1 LISNVRVENLN
12 LLNGSLLRLF
22 FGEGIDRQDDVE
34 WIVFCVHDSGIGMTP
49 EQIERLFQPF
59 TQADSS
65 TTRKYGGTGLG
76 LTISQRFCE
85 MMGGRIDVES
95 QPQAGS
101 TFTIHLPVEVVDK
114 TN

>member
-1 LISNVRVENLN
+1 M
-12 LLNGSLLRLF
+12 
-22 FGEGIDRQDDVE
+22 
-34 WIVFCVHDSGIGMTP
+34 HDSGIGMTP

-76 LTISQRFCE
+76 LIISQRFCE
-85 MMGGRIDVES
+85 MMGDRIDVES

-101 TFTIHLPVEVVDK
+101 TVTIHLPVEVVDK